1 MKKKVC
7 SAIGLWCVFLL
18 WTVAVRFLDVAAIGP
33 NGSAVGFATLNGWFH
48 QLTGVHWTLYTIT
61 DWLSLVPVAVCL
73 VFAVVGLC
81 QWIRRKRLF
90 KVDADIL
97 LLGIFYIVTL
107 AVYLLFEFV
116 VIDYRP
122 ILIDGYLEVSY
133 PSSTTLLVW
142 CVMSTAQMQLRRRIH
157 RREIRKL
164 LTIVIAAFMAFM
176 VLGRLLS
183 GVHWLTDIV
192 GGLLLGAGLVTV
204 YDSVC

>member
-7 SAIGLWCVFLL
+7 LAIGLWCAFLL
-18 WTVAVRFLDVAAIGP
+18 WTVAVCLFDVAAIGP

-73 VFAVVGLC
+73 AFAVVGLC

-97 LLGIFYIVTL
+97 LLGIFYIVTI
-107 AVYLLFEFV
+107 AFYLLFEFV
-116 VIDYRP
+116 VINYRP
-122 ILIDGYLEVSY
+122 ILIDGYLEASY

-164 LTIVIAAFMAFM
+164 LTIVITAFMAFM